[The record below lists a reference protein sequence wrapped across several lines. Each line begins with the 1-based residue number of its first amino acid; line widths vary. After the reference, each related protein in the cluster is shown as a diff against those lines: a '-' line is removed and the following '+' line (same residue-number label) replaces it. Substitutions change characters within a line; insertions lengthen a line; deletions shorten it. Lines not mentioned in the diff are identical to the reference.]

1 MYRLL
6 GIILFILLQG
16 WALDKLLTRAE
27 AVQLQWNNLTDVN
40 ALCNDYTQA
49 GYYIHPSNTSTDWVI
64 FFESGGACY
73 SATTCNRRY
82 LRREVRE
89 RFGGGLITDDFDLA
103 RAWAEV
109 KDKSK
114 TSVISPLMTSLWTL
128 NNEDV
133 DVEEIEGLDL
143 LSQDNNTNPDF
154 SGYNHVLVPYC
165 SSDLWLGNDTKYIN
179 NFTFDPMATD
189 LQFTFRGFVIFRSL
203 FRELFDDPQNVTG
216 NILIAGSSAGGVGVI
231 NHIQWVKQFLPN
243 AAIRVFTDSSWFVNF
258 QDNIYQ
264 RFTNYVN
271 ISEDSRGSNFNIT
284 KYVEEQNET
293 TLLSLIL
300 HHEPCNSIELGT
312 LCCISAH
319 CLISNPNYYPSEVPI
334 LVSFSIYDVYLLA
347 PSARGIDPV
356 NRQETSFDVHF
367 DNNGEDSEPVGLNLD
382 FLRIIGEYGGVMNNT
397 LGTTLHHADH
407 LSYFVTSCFQHIYLA
422 TSSLWDEGGLF
433 GIDPFEVTGEDD
445 LIHLR

>member
-49 GYYIHPSNTSTDWVI
+49 GYYIGPSDTSADWVI
-64 FFESGGACY
+64 FFESGGAYY

-128 NNEDV
+128 NNGDV
-133 DVEEIEGLDL
+133 DVDKIEGLDL

-264 RFTNYVN
+264 RFTDYVN

-347 PSARGIDPV
+347 PSVRGIDPV

-397 LGTTLHHADH
+397 LGTTLHQADH